1 MKLESTLPA
10 RTGYLHV
17 GPLLDV
23 LLLLLIF
30 FLLNSNVI
38 FRSGISIDPP
48 LSQSVLESM
57 ASADI
62 IAISAGENPRIVWN
76 DEEIDLA
83 TVRER
88 IEVLALRP
96 NAQVVIRGDRKAH
109 LDVVVEIT
117 NAAQRAGVD
126 VALSTSLAPS
136 P

>member
-76 DEEIDLA
+76 DEEIDRA

-96 NAQVVIRGDRKAH
+96 NAQIVIRGDRKAH

-117 NAAQRAGVD
+117 NVAQRAGVD

>member
-1 MKLESTLPA
+1 MKLESTLPGKV
-10 RTGYLHV
+10 GYLHV
-17 GPLLDV
+17 GPILDV

-38 FRSGISIDPP
+38 FRSGISVDPP
-48 LSQSVLESM
+48 LSRSVLESM

-76 DEEIDLA
+76 DEEVDLDI
-83 TVRER
+83 VRAR
-88 IEVLALRP
+88 IEALSELA
-96 NAQVVIRGDRKAH
+96 NAQIVIRGDKKAH
-109 LDVVVEIT
+109 LHTVVEIT

-126 VALSTSLAPS
+126 VALSTSLAPA

>member
-1 MKLESTLPA
+1 MKLESTLPGKV
-10 RTGYLHV
+10 GYLHV
-17 GPLLDV
+17 GPILDTLLI
-23 LLLLLIF
+23 LLIF

-38 FRSGISIDPP
+38 FRSGISVDPP

-76 DEEIDLA
+76 DEEVNLDE
-83 TVRER
+83 VRIR
-88 IEVLALRP
+88 IEALSEFA
-96 NAQVVIRGDRKAH
+96 NAQVVIRGDKKAH
-109 LDVVVEIT
+109 LHTVVEIT